1 MDKNKEQNK
10 TEKNDSQMNLSVD
23 DMDSSKDT
31 QLFSIKGIEYITD
44 EIREKLMAFIQEKIK
59 EIKKQ
64 ERDIKGDINNLA
76 KTIQEIVDKN
86 HKDFI
91 STFANFMDSVRKDL
105 KLKLEQMEK
114 IEEEKRKINDVKL
127 VKCERDYFRL
137 EAIRLSRMTNS
148 LKKKIDDMALRMK
161 LLNESVNNLQLKLK
175 DSEGV
180 NKQLL
185 LELEKNIQSHREI
198 ERELGMMK
206 EMYAKDN
213 ETMNFNKKKYRS
225 GLSNINNEE
234 NDEGKLIRSDTNS
247 TQVNEYDRR
256 NQEIALMNDQM
267 RRLRNELKK
276 EKERS
281 HMALGE
287 LNKIYLERNKLEN
300 IFIDC
305 VEETREIIFNRKLK
319 ENNGGY
325 KIKQRVGGGKYD
337 YKMNLITK
345 YESFLPS
352 DKQSIL
358 ENFVFNDE
366 VSNIIRDAIFTR
378 PKKEKEKFENSKN
391 IIKNLNLYEQNRRRT
406 NSTTIKKHPISG
418 AQKDGKQIINKK
430 FNDAMKEMEN
440 GSRGGI
446 QSKLI
451 GAGNQFYKT
460 GRMTMTNFNEHQ
472 YGHSSKL
479 TVPMQ
484 IS

>member
-1 MDKNKEQNK
+1 MSKKSEVNSKSKN
-10 TEKNDSQMNLSVD
+10 NLESDVYD
-23 DMDSSKDT
+23 DLDSSKESQT
-31 QLFSIKGIEYITD
+31 VTMKGLEHITEEY
-44 EIREKLMAFIQEKIK
+44 RNKLMSFIQDKIK

-76 KTIQEIVDKN
+76 QTIQEIVDKN

-114 IEEEKRKINDVKL
+114 IEEEKRKINDIRSI
-127 VKCERDYFRL
+127 KCERDYFRL
-137 EAIRLSRMTNS
+137 EAIRLSRLTNS
-148 LKKKIDDMALRMK
+148 LKKKIEDMALKMK
-161 LLNESVNNLQLKLK
+161 LLNENVENLQLKLK
-175 DSEGV
+175 DSEGI

-185 LELEKNIQSHREI
+185 LELEKNIKSQKEI
-198 ERELGMMK
+198 ERELNIMK
-206 EMYAKDN
+206 DLN
-213 ETMNFNKKKYRS
+213 
-225 GLSNINNEE
+225 NINNKESNNMNN
-234 NDEGKLIRSDTNS
+234 NDRTETNS
-247 TQVNEYDRR
+247 TQAYENERK
-256 NQEIALMNDQM
+256 NQEIFLLNEQM
-267 RRLRNELKK
+267 RRLRYELKK

-305 VEETREIIFNRKLK
+305 VEETRKIIFNRKLK

-325 KIKQRVGGGKYD
+325 KIKQRVGVGKYD
-337 YKMNLITK
+337 YKMNLKTK

-378 PKKEKEKFENSKN
+378 PKKEKERLENTKN
-391 IIKNLNLYEQNRRRT
+391 IIKNLNLYEQNNRVRA
-406 NSTTIKKHPISG
+406 NSFKRNHPISG
-418 AQKDGKQIINKK
+418 SKKEVSNNIINQRFNEAIKEIGNNQQNEGTDK
-430 FNDAMKEMEN
+430 FTT
-440 GSRGGI
+440 GS
-446 QSKLI
+446 
-451 GAGNQFYKT
+451 QFFNI
-460 GRMTMTNFNEHQ
+460 GRMTMSNFREHQ
-472 YGHSSKL
+472 FGHSSKI

>member
-1 MDKNKEQNK
+1 MSKKSEVNSKSKN
-10 TEKNDSQMNLSVD
+10 NLESDLYD
-23 DMDSSKDT
+23 DLDSSKESQT
-31 QLFSIKGIEYITD
+31 VTMKGLEHITEEY
-44 EIREKLMAFIQEKIK
+44 RNKLMSFIQDKIK

-76 KTIQEIVDKN
+76 QTIQEIVDKN

-114 IEEEKRKINDVKL
+114 IEEEKRKINDIRSI
-127 VKCERDYFRL
+127 KCERDYFRL
-137 EAIRLSRMTNS
+137 EAIRLSRLTNS
-148 LKKKIDDMALRMK
+148 LKKKIEDMALKMK
-161 LLNESVNNLQLKLK
+161 LLNENVENLQLKLK
-175 DSEGV
+175 DSEGI

-185 LELEKNIQSHREI
+185 LELEKNIKSQKEI
-198 ERELGMMK
+198 ERELNIMK
-206 EMYAKDN
+206 DLN
-213 ETMNFNKKKYRS
+213 
-225 GLSNINNEE
+225 NINNKESNNMNN
-234 NDEGKLIRSDTNS
+234 NDRTETNS
-247 TQVNEYDRR
+247 TQAYENERK
-256 NQEIALMNDQM
+256 NQEIFLLNEQM
-267 RRLRNELKK
+267 RRLRYELKK

-305 VEETREIIFNRKLK
+305 VEETRKIIFNRKLK

-325 KIKQRVGGGKYD
+325 KIKQRVGVGKYD
-337 YKMNLITK
+337 YKMNLKTK

-378 PKKEKEKFENSKN
+378 PKKEKERLENTKN
-391 IIKNLNLYEQNRRRT
+391 IIKNLNLYEQNNRIRA
-406 NSTTIKKHPISG
+406 NSFKRNHPISG
-418 AQKDGKQIINKK
+418 SKKEVSNKIINQRFNEAIKEIGNNQQNEGTDK
-430 FNDAMKEMEN
+430 FTT
-440 GSRGGI
+440 GS
-446 QSKLI
+446 
-451 GAGNQFYKT
+451 QFYNI
-460 GRMTMTNFNEHQ
+460 GRMTMSNFREHQ
-472 YGHSSKL
+472 FGHSSKI
-479 TVPMQ
+479 TVHMQ

>member
-1 MDKNKEQNK
+1 MDKKKNNNNKNIASILES
-10 TEKNDSQMNLSVD
+10 DMID
-23 DMDSSKDT
+23 DLDSSKESQT
-31 QLFSIKGIEYITD
+31 FTIKGLEHKTEEY
-44 EIREKLMAFIQEKIK
+44 RNKLMAFIQDKIK

-64 ERDIKGDINNLA
+64 ERDIKADINNLA
-76 KTIQEIVDKN
+76 QTIQEIVDKN

-114 IEEEKRKINDVKL
+114 IEEEKRKINDIRSI
-127 VKCERDYFRL
+127 KCERDYFRL
-137 EAIRLSRMTNS
+137 EAIRLSRMTNN
-148 LKKKIDDMALRMK
+148 LKKKIEDMALKMK
-161 LLNESVNNLQLKLK
+161 LLNENVDNLQLKLK

-185 LELEKNIQSHREI
+185 IELEKNIQSQKEI
-198 ERELGMMK
+198 ERELNVMRDVYNNK
-206 EMYAKDN
+206 EIKGN
-213 ETMNFNKKKYRS
+213 
-225 GLSNINNEE
+225 NIP
-234 NDEGKLIRSDTNS
+234 EGEKMETNS
-247 TQVNEYDRR
+247 TQAYENERK
-256 NQEIALMNDQM
+256 NQEISLLNDQM
-267 RRLRNELKK
+267 RRLRYELKK

-305 VEETREIIFNRKLK
+305 VEETRKIIFNRKLK

-325 KIKQRVGGGKYD
+325 KIKQRIGAGKYD
-337 YKMNLITK
+337 YKMNLKTK

-378 PKKEKEKFENSKN
+378 PKKEKEKLENTKN
-391 IIKNLNLYEQNRRRT
+391 IIKNLNLYEQSRGRA
-406 NSTTIKKHPISG
+406 NSNKRHPISG
-418 AQKDGKQIINKK
+418 TKKELSGKVINKK
-430 FNDAMKEMEN
+430 FNEAMKE
-440 GSRGGI
+440 
-446 QSKLI
+446 I
-451 GAGNQFYKT
+451 GNNPSGTMINQGNTGNQFYNI
-460 GRMTMTNFNEHQ
+460 GRMTMSNFGEHQ
-472 YGHSSKL
+472 FGHSSKI

>member
-1 MDKNKEQNK
+1 MDKKKNNNNKNIVSILES
-10 TEKNDSQMNLSVD
+10 DMID
-23 DMDSSKDT
+23 DLDSSKESQT
-31 QLFSIKGIEYITD
+31 FTIKGLEHITEEY
-44 EIREKLMAFIQEKIK
+44 RNKLMAFIQDKIK

-64 ERDIKGDINNLA
+64 ERDIKADINNLA
-76 KTIQEIVDKN
+76 QTIQEIVDKN

-114 IEEEKRKINDVKL
+114 IEEEKRKINDIRSI
-127 VKCERDYFRL
+127 KCERDYFRL
-137 EAIRLSRMTNS
+137 EAIRLSRMTNN
-148 LKKKIDDMALRMK
+148 LKKKIEDMALKMK
-161 LLNESVNNLQLKLK
+161 LLNENVDNLQLKLK

-185 LELEKNIQSHREI
+185 IELEKNIQSQKEI
-198 ERELGMMK
+198 ERELNVMRDVYNNK
-206 EMYAKDN
+206 EIKGN
-213 ETMNFNKKKYRS
+213 
-225 GLSNINNEE
+225 NIP
-234 NDEGKLIRSDTNS
+234 EGEKMETNS
-247 TQVNEYDRR
+247 TQAYENERK
-256 NQEIALMNDQM
+256 NQEISLLNDQM
-267 RRLRNELKK
+267 RRLRYELKK

-305 VEETREIIFNRKLK
+305 VEETRKIIFNRKLK

-325 KIKQRVGGGKYD
+325 KIKQRIGAGKYD
-337 YKMNLITK
+337 YKMNLKTK

-378 PKKEKEKFENSKN
+378 PKKEKEKLENTKN
-391 IIKNLNLYEQNRRRT
+391 IIKNLNLYEQSRGRA
-406 NSTTIKKHPISG
+406 NSNKRHPISG
-418 AQKDGKQIINKK
+418 TKKELSGKVINKK
-430 FNDAMKEMEN
+430 FNEAMKE
-440 GSRGGI
+440 
-446 QSKLI
+446 I
-451 GAGNQFYKT
+451 GNNPSGTMINQGNTGNQFYNI
-460 GRMTMTNFNEHQ
+460 GRMTMSNFGEHQ
-472 YGHSSKL
+472 FGHSSKI

>member
-1 MDKNKEQNK
+1 MSKKSEVNSKSKN
-10 TEKNDSQMNLSVD
+10 NLESDLYD
-23 DMDSSKDT
+23 DLDSSKESQT
-31 QLFSIKGIEYITD
+31 VTMKGLEHITEEY
-44 EIREKLMAFIQEKIK
+44 RNKLMSFIQDKIK

-76 KTIQEIVDKN
+76 QTIQEIVDKN

-114 IEEEKRKINDVKL
+114 IEEEKRKINDIRSI
-127 VKCERDYFRL
+127 KCERDYFRL
-137 EAIRLSRMTNS
+137 EAIRLSRLTNS
-148 LKKKIDDMALRMK
+148 LKKKIEDMALKMK
-161 LLNESVNNLQLKLK
+161 LLNENVENLQLKLK
-175 DSEGV
+175 DSEGI

-185 LELEKNIQSHREI
+185 LELEKNIKSQKEI
-198 ERELGMMK
+198 ERELNIMK
-206 EMYAKDN
+206 DLN
-213 ETMNFNKKKYRS
+213 
-225 GLSNINNEE
+225 NINNKESNNMNN
-234 NDEGKLIRSDTNS
+234 NDRTETNS
-247 TQVNEYDRR
+247 TQAYENERK
-256 NQEIALMNDQM
+256 NQEIFLLNEQM
-267 RRLRNELKK
+267 RRLRYELKK

-305 VEETREIIFNRKLK
+305 VEETRKIIFNRKLK

-325 KIKQRVGGGKYD
+325 KIKQRVGVGKYD
-337 YKMNLITK
+337 YKMNLKTK

-378 PKKEKEKFENSKN
+378 PKKEKERLENTKN
-391 IIKNLNLYEQNRRRT
+391 IIKNLNLYEQNNRVRA
-406 NSTTIKKHPISG
+406 NSFKRNHPISG
-418 AQKDGKQIINKK
+418 SKKEVSNKIVNQRFNEAIKEIGNNQQNEGTDK
-430 FNDAMKEMEN
+430 FTT
-440 GSRGGI
+440 GS
-446 QSKLI
+446 
-451 GAGNQFYKT
+451 QFFNI
-460 GRMTMTNFNEHQ
+460 GRMTMSNFREHQ
-472 YGHSSKL
+472 FGHSSKI

>member
-1 MDKNKEQNK
+1 MEKNKEQIKN
-10 TEKNDSQMNLSVD
+10 EKNESQANLSLD

-64 ERDIKGDINNLA
+64 EKDIKGDINNLS

-185 LELEKNIQSHREI
+185 LELEKNIQSHKEI

-206 EMYAKDN
+206 DIYTKEN
-213 ETMNFNKKKYRS
+213 ENMNKNKLKRTN
-225 GLSNINNEE
+225 NINNEDVE
-234 NDEGKLIRSDTNS
+234 DGKLIRSDTNS
-247 TQVNEYDRR
+247 TQINENDRK

-267 RRLRNELKK
+267 RRLRYELKK

-305 VEETREIIFNRKLK
+305 VEETRKIIFNRKLK

-325 KIKQRVGGGKYD
+325 KIKQRIGAGKYD
-337 YKMNLITK
+337 YKMNLTTK

-378 PKKEKEKFENSKN
+378 PKKEKEKFENTKN
-391 IIKNLNLYEQNRRRT
+391 IIKNLNLYEQSRRRN
-406 NSTTIKKHPISG
+406 NSTIAKKYPLNG
-418 AQKDGKQIINKK
+418 QQNNNGKSNINQR
-430 FNDAMKEMEN
+430 FNDAMKEIEN
-440 GSRGGI
+440 GNDI
-446 QSKLI
+446 QGKIVGSN
-451 GAGNQFYKT
+451 NQFYKT

-472 YGHSSKL
+472 YGHSSKI
-479 TVPMQ
+479 TIPMQ

>member
-1 MDKNKEQNK
+1 MDKKKNNNNKNITSILES
-10 TEKNDSQMNLSVD
+10 DMID
-23 DMDSSKDT
+23 DLDSSKESQT
-31 QLFSIKGIEYITD
+31 FTIKGLEHITEEY
-44 EIREKLMAFIQEKIK
+44 RNKLMAFIQDKIK

-64 ERDIKGDINNLA
+64 ERDIKADINNLA
-76 KTIQEIVDKN
+76 QTIQEIVDKN

-114 IEEEKRKINDVKL
+114 IEEEKRKINDIRSI
-127 VKCERDYFRL
+127 KCERDYFRL
-137 EAIRLSRMTNS
+137 EAIRLSRMTNN
-148 LKKKIDDMALRMK
+148 LKKKIEDMALKMK
-161 LLNESVNNLQLKLK
+161 LLNENVDNLQLKLK

-185 LELEKNIQSHREI
+185 IELEKNIQSQKEI
-198 ERELGMMK
+198 ERELNVMRDVYNNK
-206 EMYAKDN
+206 EIKGN
-213 ETMNFNKKKYRS
+213 
-225 GLSNINNEE
+225 NIP
-234 NDEGKLIRSDTNS
+234 EGEKMETNS
-247 TQVNEYDRR
+247 TQAYEYERK
-256 NQEIALMNDQM
+256 NQEISLLNDQM
-267 RRLRNELKK
+267 RRLRYELKK

-305 VEETREIIFNRKLK
+305 VEETRKIIFNRKLK

-325 KIKQRVGGGKYD
+325 KIKQRIGAGKYD
-337 YKMNLITK
+337 YKMNLKTK

-378 PKKEKEKFENSKN
+378 PKKEKEKLENTKN
-391 IIKNLNLYEQNRRRT
+391 IIKNLNLYEQSRGRA
-406 NSTTIKKHPISG
+406 NSNKRHPISG
-418 AQKDGKQIINKK
+418 TKKELSGKVINKK
-430 FNDAMKEMEN
+430 FNEAMKEI
-440 GSRGGI
+440 GSNPSGTMINQGN
-446 QSKLI
+446 S
-451 GAGNQFYKT
+451 GNQFYNI
-460 GRMTMTNFNEHQ
+460 GRMTMSNFGEHQ
-472 YGHSSKL
+472 FGHSSKI

>member
-1 MDKNKEQNK
+1 MDKNKRTNNK
-10 TEKNDSQMNLSVD
+10 NSQDSDLMD
-23 DMDSSKDT
+23 DLDSSKE
-31 QLFSIKGIEYITD
+31 SKEINIKGLENITEEY
-44 EIREKLMAFIQEKIK
+44 RNKLMAFIQDKIK

-64 ERDIKGDINNLA
+64 EKDIKGDINNLA
-76 KTIQEIVDKN
+76 QTIQDIVDKN

-114 IEEEKRKINDVKL
+114 IEEEKRKINDIRSI
-127 VKCERDYFRL
+127 KCERDYFRL

-148 LKKKIDDMALRMK
+148 LKKRIEEMVLKMK
-161 LLNESVNNLQLKLK
+161 LLNENIENLQIKLR

-185 LELEKNIQSHREI
+185 LELEKNIKSQKEI
-198 ERELGMMK
+198 ERELNTMK
-206 EMYAKDN
+206 DLYNNNTSNKEIQN
-213 ETMNFNKKKYRS
+213 NNF
-225 GLSNINNEE
+225 L
-234 NDEGKLIRSDTNS
+234 EGEKTDTNS
-247 TQVNEYDRR
+247 TQAFDNERK
-256 NQEIALMNDQM
+256 NQEIFLLNEQM
-267 RRLRNELKK
+267 RRLRYELKK

-305 VEETREIIFNRKLK
+305 VEETRKNIFNRKLK

-325 KIKQRVGGGKYD
+325 KIKQRVGVGKYD
-337 YKMNLITK
+337 YKMNLKTK

-378 PKKEKEKFENSKN
+378 PKKEKERLENTKN
-391 IIKNLNLYEQNRRRT
+391 IIKNLNLYEQNNRARA
-406 NSTTIKKHPISG
+406 NSYKRNHPISG
-418 AQKDGKQIINKK
+418 SKKEISGQVINKR
-430 FNDAMKEMEN
+430 FSEAMKEIGN
-440 GSRGGI
+440 NLHKGI
-446 QSKLI
+446 NQGNI
-451 GAGNQFYKT
+451 GNGNQFYNI
-460 GRMTMTNFNEHQ
+460 GRMTMSNFKDHQ
-472 YGHSSKL
+472 FGHSSKI

>member
-1 MDKNKEQNK
+1 MSKKSEVNSKSKN
-10 TEKNDSQMNLSVD
+10 NLESDLYD
-23 DMDSSKDT
+23 DLDSSKESQT
-31 QLFSIKGIEYITD
+31 VTMKGLEHITEEY
-44 EIREKLMAFIQEKIK
+44 RNKLMSFIQDKIK

-76 KTIQEIVDKN
+76 QTIQEIVDKN

-114 IEEEKRKINDVKL
+114 IEEEKRKINDIRSI
-127 VKCERDYFRL
+127 KCERDYFRL
-137 EAIRLSRMTNS
+137 EAIRLSRLTNS
-148 LKKKIDDMALRMK
+148 LKKKIEDMALKMK
-161 LLNESVNNLQLKLK
+161 LLNENVENLQLKLK
-175 DSEGV
+175 DSEGI

-185 LELEKNIQSHREI
+185 LELEKNIKSQKEI
-198 ERELGMMK
+198 ERELNIMK
-206 EMYAKDN
+206 DLN
-213 ETMNFNKKKYRS
+213 
-225 GLSNINNEE
+225 NINNKESNNMNNNVRTE
-234 NDEGKLIRSDTNS
+234 TNS
-247 TQVNEYDRR
+247 TQAYENERK
-256 NQEIALMNDQM
+256 NQEIFLLNEQM
-267 RRLRNELKK
+267 RRLRYELKK

-305 VEETREIIFNRKLK
+305 VEETRKIIFNRKLK

-325 KIKQRVGGGKYD
+325 KIKQRVGVGKYD
-337 YKMNLITK
+337 YKMNLKTK

-378 PKKEKEKFENSKN
+378 PKKEKERLENTKN
-391 IIKNLNLYEQNRRRT
+391 IIKNLNLYEQNNRVRA
-406 NSTTIKKHPISG
+406 NSFKRNHPISG
-418 AQKDGKQIINKK
+418 SKKEVSNKIINQRFNEAIKEIGNNQQNEGTDK
-430 FNDAMKEMEN
+430 FTT
-440 GSRGGI
+440 GS
-446 QSKLI
+446 
-451 GAGNQFYKT
+451 QFFNI
-460 GRMTMTNFNEHQ
+460 GRMTMSNFREHQ
-472 YGHSSKL
+472 FGHSSKI

>member
-1 MDKNKEQNK
+1 MGIGDKNKRANNK
-10 TEKNDSQMNLSVD
+10 NRITSQESDLMD
-23 DMDSSKDT
+23 DLDSSKE
-31 QLFSIKGIEYITD
+31 SKEINIKGLENITEEY
-44 EIREKLMAFIQEKIK
+44 RNKLMAFIQDKIK

-64 ERDIKGDINNLA
+64 EKDIKGDINNLA
-76 KTIQEIVDKN
+76 QTIQDIVDKN

-114 IEEEKRKINDVKL
+114 IEEEKRKINDIRSI
-127 VKCERDYFRL
+127 KCERDYFRL
-137 EAIRLSRMTNS
+137 EAIRLSRMTNN
-148 LKKKIDDMALRMK
+148 LKKRIEEMVLKMK
-161 LLNESVNNLQLKLK
+161 LLNENVENLQIKLK

-185 LELEKNIQSHREI
+185 LELEKNIKSQKEI
-198 ERELGMMK
+198 ERELNTMK
-206 EMYAKDN
+206 DLYN
-213 ETMNFNKKKYRS
+213 NN
-225 GLSNINNEE
+225 LNINNKEI
-234 NDEGKLIRSDTNS
+234 NQNNNFIEGEKTDTNS
-247 TQVNEYDRR
+247 TQAFDNERK
-256 NQEIALMNDQM
+256 NQEIFLLNEQM
-267 RRLRNELKK
+267 RRLRYELKK

-305 VEETREIIFNRKLK
+305 VEETRKIIFNRKLK

-325 KIKQRVGGGKYD
+325 KIKQRVGAGKYD
-337 YKMNLITK
+337 YKMNLKTK

-378 PKKEKEKFENSKN
+378 PKKEKERLENTKN
-391 IIKNLNLYEQNRRRT
+391 IIKNLNLYEQNNKGRT
-406 NSTTIKKHPISG
+406 SSYKKHPISG
-418 AQKDGKQIINKK
+418 SKKEISGKVINQRFNEAIKEIGNNPQNQINH
-430 FNDAMKEMEN
+430 NN
-440 GSRGGI
+440 GG
-446 QSKLI
+446 
-451 GAGNQFYKT
+451 GNQFYNI
-460 GRMTMTNFNEHQ
+460 GRMTMSNFKEHQ
-472 YGHSSKL
+472 FGHSSKI

-484 IS
+484 IN

>member
-1 MDKNKEQNK
+1 MDKKKNNNNKNIASILES
-10 TEKNDSQMNLSVD
+10 DMID
-23 DMDSSKDT
+23 DLDSSKESQT
-31 QLFSIKGIEYITD
+31 FTIKGLEHITEEY
-44 EIREKLMAFIQEKIK
+44 RNKLMAFIQDKIK

-64 ERDIKGDINNLA
+64 ERDIKADINNLA
-76 KTIQEIVDKN
+76 QTIQEIVDKN

-114 IEEEKRKINDVKL
+114 IEEEKRKINDIRSI
-127 VKCERDYFRL
+127 KCERDYFRL
-137 EAIRLSRMTNS
+137 EAIRLSRMTNN
-148 LKKKIDDMALRMK
+148 LKKKIEDMALKMK
-161 LLNESVNNLQLKLK
+161 LLNENVDNLQLKLK

-185 LELEKNIQSHREI
+185 IELEKNIQSQKEI
-198 ERELGMMK
+198 ERELNVMRDVYNNK
-206 EMYAKDN
+206 EIKGN
-213 ETMNFNKKKYRS
+213 
-225 GLSNINNEE
+225 NIP
-234 NDEGKLIRSDTNS
+234 EGEKMETNS
-247 TQVNEYDRR
+247 TQAYENERK
-256 NQEIALMNDQM
+256 NQEISLLNDQM
-267 RRLRNELKK
+267 RRLRYELKK

-305 VEETREIIFNRKLK
+305 VEETRKIIFNRKLK

-325 KIKQRVGGGKYD
+325 KIKQRIGAGKYD
-337 YKMNLITK
+337 YKMNLKTK

-378 PKKEKEKFENSKN
+378 PKKEKEKLENTKN
-391 IIKNLNLYEQNRRRT
+391 IIKNLNLYEQSRGRANSNRR
-406 NSTTIKKHPISG
+406 HPISG
-418 AQKDGKQIINKK
+418 TKKELSGKVINKK
-430 FNDAMKEMEN
+430 FNEAMKEI
-440 GSRGGI
+440 GSNPSGTMINQGN
-446 QSKLI
+446 S
-451 GAGNQFYKT
+451 GNQFYNI
-460 GRMTMTNFNEHQ
+460 GRMTMSNFGEHQ
-472 YGHSSKL
+472 FGHSSKI

-484 IS
+484 VS

>member
-1 MDKNKEQNK
+1 MDKNKETNRN
-10 TEKNDSQMNLSVD
+10 EKNDSQLNLSLD

-31 QLFSIKGIEYITD
+31 QLFSIKRIEYITD

-64 ERDIKGDINNLA
+64 EKDIKGDINNLA

-185 LELEKNIQSHREI
+185 LELEKNIQSHKDI
-198 ERELGMMK
+198 ERELSMMK
-206 EMYAKDN
+206 DIYAREN
-213 ETMNFNKKKYRS
+213 ISFNKLKFK
-225 GLSNINNEE
+225 NINNNITNEE
-234 NDEGKLIRSDTNS
+234 IEDGKIRSDTNS
-247 TQVNEYDRR
+247 TQVNDYDRR

-305 VEETREIIFNRKLK
+305 VEETRKIIFNRKLK

-325 KIKQRVGGGKYD
+325 KIKRRVGGGKYD

-378 PKKEKEKFENSKN
+378 PKKEKEKFENTKN
-391 IIKNLNLYEQNRRRT
+391 IIKNLNLYEQNKRRT
-406 NSTTIKKHPISG
+406 NSTTTKKHPISG
-418 AQKDGKQIINKK
+418 SQKDGKQNINQK

-440 GSRGGI
+440 SEGSQNKI
-446 QSKLI
+446 F

-479 TVPMQ
+479 TIPMQ

>member
-1 MDKNKEQNK
+1 MSKKSEVNSKSKN
-10 TEKNDSQMNLSVD
+10 NLESDLYD
-23 DMDSSKDT
+23 DLDSSKESQT
-31 QLFSIKGIEYITD
+31 VTMKGLEHITEEY
-44 EIREKLMAFIQEKIK
+44 RNKLMSFIQDKIK

-76 KTIQEIVDKN
+76 QTIQEIVDKN

-114 IEEEKRKINDVKL
+114 IEEEKRKINDIRSI
-127 VKCERDYFRL
+127 KCERDYFRL
-137 EAIRLSRMTNS
+137 EAIRLSRLTNS
-148 LKKKIDDMALRMK
+148 LKKKIEDMALKMK
-161 LLNESVNNLQLKLK
+161 LLNENVENLQLKLK
-175 DSEGV
+175 DSEGI

-185 LELEKNIQSHREI
+185 LELEKNIKSQKEI
-198 ERELGMMK
+198 ERELNIMK
-206 EMYAKDN
+206 DLN
-213 ETMNFNKKKYRS
+213 
-225 GLSNINNEE
+225 NINNKESNNMNN
-234 NDEGKLIRSDTNS
+234 NDRTETNS
-247 TQVNEYDRR
+247 TQAYENERK
-256 NQEIALMNDQM
+256 NQEIFLLNEQM
-267 RRLRNELKK
+267 RRLRYELKK

-305 VEETREIIFNRKLK
+305 VEETRKIIFNRKLK

-325 KIKQRVGGGKYD
+325 KIKQRVGVGKYD
-337 YKMNLITK
+337 YKMNLKTK

-378 PKKEKEKFENSKN
+378 PKKEKERLENTKN
-391 IIKNLNLYEQNRRRT
+391 IIKNLNLYEQNNRVRA
-406 NSTTIKKHPISG
+406 NSFKRNHPISG
-418 AQKDGKQIINKK
+418 SKKEVSNKIINQR
-430 FNDAMKEMEN
+430 FNEAIKEMGNNQQNEGTDKFTT
-440 GSRGGI
+440 GS
-446 QSKLI
+446 
-451 GAGNQFYKT
+451 QFFNI
-460 GRMTMTNFNEHQ
+460 GRMTMSNFREHQ
-472 YGHSSKL
+472 FGHSSKI

>member
-1 MDKNKEQNK
+1 MSKKLENNTKNN
-10 TEKNDSQMNLSVD
+10 NNLESDIYD
-23 DMDSSKDT
+23 DLDSSKESQT
-31 QLFSIKGIEYITD
+31 VTMKGLEHITEEY
-44 EIREKLMAFIQEKIK
+44 RNKLMSFIQDKIK

-64 ERDIKGDINNLA
+64 EHDIKGEINNLA
-76 KTIQEIVDKN
+76 QTIQEIVDKN

-114 IEEEKRKINDVKL
+114 IEEEKRKINDIRSI
-127 VKCERDYFRL
+127 KCERDYFRL
-137 EAIRLSRMTNS
+137 EAIRLSRLTNS
-148 LKKKIDDMALRMK
+148 LKKKIDEMNLQIK
-161 LLNESVNNLQLKLK
+161 LLNENEENLQIKLK

-185 LELEKNIQSHREI
+185 LELEKNIKSQKEA
-198 ERELGMMK
+198 ERELNAIK
-206 EMYAKDN
+206 N
-213 ETMNFNKKKYRS
+213 LN
-225 GLSNINNEE
+225 NINSINNKENSNNINSKND
-234 NDEGKLIRSDTNS
+234 NDETNS
-247 TQVNEYDRR
+247 TQAFENERK
-256 NQEIALMNDQM
+256 NQEIFLLNEQM
-267 RRLRNELKK
+267 RRLRWELKK

-305 VEETREIIFNRKLK
+305 VEETRKIIFNRKLK

-325 KIKQRVGGGKYD
+325 KIKQRIGVGKYD
-337 YKMNLITK
+337 YKMNLKTK

-378 PKKEKEKFENSKN
+378 PKKEKERLENTKN
-391 IIKNLNLYEQNRRRT
+391 IIKNLNLYEQNNRGRT
-406 NSTTIKKHPISG
+406 SSFRNNKHPISG
-418 AQKDGKQIINKK
+418 SKKEISGRIINQR
-430 FNDAMKEMEN
+430 FNEAIKELGNNSQNEIGEKEK
-440 GSRGGI
+440 GSTG
-446 QSKLI
+446 S
-451 GAGNQFYKT
+451 QFYNT
-460 GRMTMTNFNEHQ
+460 GRMTMSNFKEHQ
-472 YGHSSKL
+472 FGHTSKI

>member
-1 MDKNKEQNK
+1 MDKRKELNNKNSKNK
-10 TEKNDSQMNLSVD
+10 QTNTDNDSFDEL
-23 DMDSSKDT
+23 DSSKESQVVT
-31 QLFSIKGIEYITD
+31 VKGLEHLTEEY
-44 EIREKLMAFIQEKIK
+44 RNKLMAFIQDKIK

-64 ERDIKGDINNLA
+64 EKDIKTEINNLA
-76 KTIQEIVDKN
+76 QTIQEIVDKN

-114 IEEEKRKINDVKL
+114 IEEEKRKINDIRSI
-127 VKCERDYFRL
+127 KCERDYFRL
-137 EAIRLSRMTNS
+137 EAIKFSRMTNEN
-148 LKKKIDDMALRMK
+148 KRKIEDMALKMK
-161 LLNESVNNLQLKLK
+161 LLNENVENLQIKLK

-185 LELEKNIQSHREI
+185 LELEKNIKSQKEI
-198 ERELGMMK
+198 ERELNIMK
-206 EMYAKDN
+206 DIYN
-213 ETMNFNKKKYRS
+213 NKENKNN
-225 GLSNINNEE
+225 NII
-234 NDEGKLIRSDTNS
+234 EGERVDTNS
-247 TQVNEYDRR
+247 TQAFENERK
-256 NQEIALMNDQM
+256 NQEISLLNDQM
-267 RRLRNELKK
+267 RRLRYELKK

-305 VEETREIIFNRKLK
+305 VEETRKIIFNRKLK

-325 KIKQRVGGGKYD
+325 KIRQRIGVGKYD
-337 YKMNLITK
+337 YKMNLKTK

-378 PKKEKEKFENSKN
+378 PKKEKEKLENTKN
-391 IIKNLNLYEQNRRRT
+391 IIKNLNLYEQNYRGRT
-406 NSTTIKKHPISG
+406 NSNRRHPISG
-418 AQKDGKQIINKK
+418 SKKEISGRIINQR
-430 FNDAMKEMEN
+430 FNEAIKE
-440 GSRGGI
+440 
-446 QSKLI
+446 I
-451 GAGNQFYKT
+451 GNNQQNELGQGQGQINTGNQFYNI
-460 GRMTMTNFNEHQ
+460 GRMTMSNFREHQ
-472 YGHSSKL
+472 FGHSSKI

>member
-1 MDKNKEQNK
+1 MDKNKDQNK
-10 TEKNDSQMNLSVD
+10 DQNNNDKNDSQENSSVD
-23 DMDSSKDT
+23 EMESSKDT
-31 QLFSIKGIEYITD
+31 QLFSIKGIEFITD
-44 EIREKLMAFIQEKIK
+44 EIREKLMAFIQDKIK

-64 ERDIKGDINNLA
+64 EKDIKGDINNLA
-76 KTIQEIVDKN
+76 KTIQEIMDKN

-137 EAIRLSRMTNS
+137 EAIRLSRMTNT

-161 LLNESVNNLQLKLK
+161 LLNDSVNNLQLKLK

-185 LELEKNIQSHREI
+185 LELEKNIQSHKEI

-206 EMYAKDN
+206 DIYEKEN
-213 ETMNFNKKKYRS
+213 ENMNNNKKMLK
-225 GLSNINNEE
+225 NINNED
-234 NDEGKLIRSDTNS
+234 DEGKLIRSVTNS
-247 TQVNEYDRR
+247 TQINENDRK
-256 NQEIALMNDQM
+256 NQEIALMNEQI
-267 RRLRNELKK
+267 RRLRYELKK

-305 VEETREIIFNRKLK
+305 VEETRKIIFNRKLK

-325 KIKQRVGGGKYD
+325 KIKQRIGAGKYD
-337 YKMNLITK
+337 YKMNLKTK

-378 PKKEKEKFENSKN
+378 PKKEKEKFENTKN
-391 IIKNLNLYEQNRRRT
+391 IIKNLNLYEQSRKRN
-406 NSTTIKKHPISG
+406 NSTIAKKYPLNGQQNSNS
-418 AQKDGKQIINKK
+418 KSNINQR
-430 FNDAMKEMEN
+430 FNDAMKEIEN
-440 GSRGGI
+440 GNDI
-446 QSKLI
+446 QGKIVGS
-451 GAGNQFYKT
+451 GNQFYKT

-472 YGHSSKL
+472 YGHSSKI
-479 TVPMQ
+479 TIPMQ

>member
-1 MDKNKEQNK
+1 MDKRKGLNNKNSKNK
-10 TEKNDSQMNLSVD
+10 QTNAENDSFDEL
-23 DMDSSKDT
+23 DSSKESQIVT
-31 QLFSIKGIEYITD
+31 VKGLEHLTEEY
-44 EIREKLMAFIQEKIK
+44 RNKLMAFIQDKIK

-64 ERDIKGDINNLA
+64 ERDIKTEINNLA
-76 KTIQEIVDKN
+76 QTIQEIVDKN

-114 IEEEKRKINDVKL
+114 IEEEKRKINDIRSI
-127 VKCERDYFRL
+127 KCERDYFRL
-137 EAIRLSRMTNS
+137 EAIKFSRMTNEN
-148 LKKKIDDMALRMK
+148 KRKIEDMALKMK
-161 LLNESVNNLQLKLK
+161 LLNENVENLQIKLK

-185 LELEKNIQSHREI
+185 LELEKNIKSQKEI
-198 ERELGMMK
+198 ERELNIMK
-206 EMYAKDN
+206 DIYNNKDN
-213 ETMNFNKKKYRS
+213 KNNN
-225 GLSNINNEE
+225 NIV
-234 NDEGKLIRSDTNS
+234 EGERVETNS
-247 TQVNEYDRR
+247 TQAFENERK
-256 NQEIALMNDQM
+256 NQEISLLNDQM
-267 RRLRNELKK
+267 RRLRYELKK

-305 VEETREIIFNRKLK
+305 VEETRKIIFNRKLK

-325 KIKQRVGGGKYD
+325 KIRQRIGVGKYD
-337 YKMNLITK
+337 YKMNLKTK

-378 PKKEKEKFENSKN
+378 PKKEKEKLENTKN
-391 IIKNLNLYEQNRRRT
+391 IIKNLNLYEQNYRGRT
-406 NSTTIKKHPISG
+406 NSNRRHPISG
-418 AQKDGKQIINKK
+418 SKKDISTRIINQR
-430 FNDAMKEMEN
+430 FNEAIKE
-440 GSRGGI
+440 
-446 QSKLI
+446 I
-451 GAGNQFYKT
+451 GNNQQNELGQGQGQINSGNQFYNI
-460 GRMTMTNFNEHQ
+460 GRMTMSNFKEHQ
-472 YGHSSKL
+472 FGHSSKI

>member
-1 MDKNKEQNK
+1 MSKKLENNTKNN
-10 TEKNDSQMNLSVD
+10 NNLESDIYD
-23 DMDSSKDT
+23 DLDSSKESQT
-31 QLFSIKGIEYITD
+31 VTMKGLEHITEEY
-44 EIREKLMAFIQEKIK
+44 RNKLMSFIQDKIK

-64 ERDIKGDINNLA
+64 EHDIKGEINNLA
-76 KTIQEIVDKN
+76 QTIQEIVDKN

-114 IEEEKRKINDVKL
+114 IEEEKRKINDIRSI
-127 VKCERDYFRL
+127 KCERDYFRL
-137 EAIRLSRMTNS
+137 EAIRLSRLTNS
-148 LKKKIDDMALRMK
+148 LKKKIDEMNLQIK
-161 LLNESVNNLQLKLK
+161 LLNENEENLQIKLK

-185 LELEKNIQSHREI
+185 LELEKNIKSQKEV
-198 ERELGMMK
+198 ERELNAIK
-206 EMYAKDN
+206 N
-213 ETMNFNKKKYRS
+213 LN
-225 GLSNINNEE
+225 NINNINNKE
-234 NDEGKLIRSDTNS
+234 NSNNINSKNDCDETNS
-247 TQVNEYDRR
+247 TQAFENERK
-256 NQEIALMNDQM
+256 NQEIFLLNEQM
-267 RRLRNELKK
+267 RRLRWELKK

-305 VEETREIIFNRKLK
+305 VEETRKIIFNRKLK

-325 KIKQRVGGGKYD
+325 KIKQRIGVGKYD
-337 YKMNLITK
+337 YKMNLKTK

-378 PKKEKEKFENSKN
+378 PKKEKERLENTKN
-391 IIKNLNLYEQNRRRT
+391 IIKNLNLYEQNNRGRT
-406 NSTTIKKHPISG
+406 SSFRNNKHPISG
-418 AQKDGKQIINKK
+418 SKKEISGRIINQR
-430 FNDAMKEMEN
+430 FNEAIKELGNNSQNEIAEKEK
-440 GSRGGI
+440 GSTG
-446 QSKLI
+446 S
-451 GAGNQFYKT
+451 QFYNT
-460 GRMTMTNFNEHQ
+460 GRMTMSNFKEHQ
-472 YGHSSKL
+472 FGHTSKI

>member
-1 MDKNKEQNK
+1 MDKKKNNNNKNIASILES
-10 TEKNDSQMNLSVD
+10 DMID
-23 DMDSSKDT
+23 DLDSSKESQT
-31 QLFSIKGIEYITD
+31 FTIKGLEHITEEY
-44 EIREKLMAFIQEKIK
+44 RNKLMAFIQDKIK

-64 ERDIKGDINNLA
+64 ERDIKADINNLA
-76 KTIQEIVDKN
+76 QTIQEIVDKN

-114 IEEEKRKINDVKL
+114 IEEEKSKINDIRSI
-127 VKCERDYFRL
+127 KCERDYFRL
-137 EAIRLSRMTNS
+137 EAIRLSRMTNN
-148 LKKKIDDMALRMK
+148 LKKKIEDMALKMK
-161 LLNESVNNLQLKLK
+161 LLNENVDNLQLKLK

-185 LELEKNIQSHREI
+185 IELEKNIQSQKEI
-198 ERELGMMK
+198 ERELNVMRDVYNNK
-206 EMYAKDN
+206 EM
-213 ETMNFNKKKYRS
+213 
-225 GLSNINNEE
+225 IQNN
-234 NDEGKLIRSDTNS
+234 NNYIEGEKTDTNS
-247 TQVNEYDRR
+247 TQAFDNERK
-256 NQEIALMNDQM
+256 NQEIFLLNEQM
-267 RRLRNELKK
+267 RRLRYELKK

-305 VEETREIIFNRKLK
+305 VEETRKIIFNRKLK

-325 KIKQRVGGGKYD
+325 KIKQRVGAGKYD
-337 YKMNLITK
+337 YKMNLKTK

-378 PKKEKEKFENSKN
+378 PKKEKERLENTKN
-391 IIKNLNLYEQNRRRT
+391 IIKNLNLYEQNNKGRT
-406 NSTTIKKHPISG
+406 SSYKKHPISG
-418 AQKDGKQIINKK
+418 SKKEISGKVINQRFNEAIKEIGNNPQNQINQINH
-430 FNDAMKEMEN
+430 NN
-440 GSRGGI
+440 GSG
-446 QSKLI
+446 S
-451 GAGNQFYKT
+451 QFYNI
-460 GRMTMTNFNEHQ
+460 GRMTMSNFKEHQ
-472 YGHSSKL
+472 FGHSSKI

-484 IS
+484 IN

>member
-1 MDKNKEQNK
+1 MDKNKDQNKEQNNND
-10 TEKNDSQMNLSVD
+10 KNESQENSSVD
-23 DMDSSKDT
+23 EMESSKDT
-31 QLFSIKGIEYITD
+31 QLFSIKGIEFITD
-44 EIREKLMAFIQEKIK
+44 EIREKLMAFIQDKIK

-64 ERDIKGDINNLA
+64 EKDIKGDINNLA
-76 KTIQEIVDKN
+76 KTIQEIMDKN

-137 EAIRLSRMTNS
+137 EAIRLSRMTNT

-161 LLNESVNNLQLKLK
+161 LLNDSVNNLQLKLK

-185 LELEKNIQSHREI
+185 LELEKNIQSHKEI

-206 EMYAKDN
+206 DIYEKEN
-213 ETMNFNKKKYRS
+213 ENMNNNKKMLK
-225 GLSNINNEE
+225 NINNED
-234 NDEGKLIRSDTNS
+234 DEGKLIRSVTNS
-247 TQVNEYDRR
+247 TQINENDRK
-256 NQEIALMNDQM
+256 NQEIALMNEQI
-267 RRLRNELKK
+267 RRLRYELKK

-305 VEETREIIFNRKLK
+305 VEETRKIIFNRKLK

-325 KIKQRVGGGKYD
+325 KIKQRVGAGKYD
-337 YKMNLITK
+337 YRMNLTTK

-378 PKKEKEKFENSKN
+378 PKKEKEKFENTKN
-391 IIKNLNLYEQNRRRT
+391 IIKNLNLFEQNKKRT
-406 NSTTIKKHPISG
+406 SSTTSKRHPISG
-418 AQKDGKQIINKK
+418 SQRDNNNIIDKR

-440 GSRGGI
+440 GNQRK
-446 QSKLI
+446 KL
-451 GAGNQFYKT
+451 GSGNQLYKT
-460 GRMTMTNFNEHQ
+460 GRMTMTNFKEHQ

>member
-1 MDKNKEQNK
+1 MDKKKNNNNKNIASILES
-10 TEKNDSQMNLSVD
+10 DMID
-23 DMDSSKDT
+23 DLDSSKESQT
-31 QLFSIKGIEYITD
+31 FTIKGLEHITEEY
-44 EIREKLMAFIQEKIK
+44 RNKLMAFIQDKIK

-64 ERDIKGDINNLA
+64 ERDIKADINNLA
-76 KTIQEIVDKN
+76 QTIQEIVDKN

-114 IEEEKRKINDVKL
+114 IEEEKRKINDIRSI
-127 VKCERDYFRL
+127 KCERDYFRL
-137 EAIRLSRMTNS
+137 EAIRLSRMTNN
-148 LKKKIDDMALRMK
+148 LKKKIEDMALKMK
-161 LLNESVNNLQLKLK
+161 LLNENVDNLQLKLK

-185 LELEKNIQSHREI
+185 IELEKNIQSQKEI
-198 ERELGMMK
+198 ERELNVMRDVYNNK
-206 EMYAKDN
+206 EIKGN
-213 ETMNFNKKKYRS
+213 
-225 GLSNINNEE
+225 NIP
-234 NDEGKLIRSDTNS
+234 EGEKMETNS
-247 TQVNEYDRR
+247 TQAYENERK
-256 NQEIALMNDQM
+256 NQEISLLNDQM
-267 RRLRNELKK
+267 RRLRYELKK

-305 VEETREIIFNRKLK
+305 VEETRKIIFNRKLK

-325 KIKQRVGGGKYD
+325 KIKQRIGAGKYD
-337 YKMNLITK
+337 YKMNLKTK

-378 PKKEKEKFENSKN
+378 PKKEKERLENTKN
-391 IIKNLNLYEQNRRRT
+391 ILKNLNIYEQSRGRA
-406 NSTTIKKHPISG
+406 NSNKRHPISG
-418 AQKDGKQIINKK
+418 TKKELSGKVINKK
-430 FNDAMKEMEN
+430 FNEAMKEI
-440 GSRGGI
+440 GSNPSGTMINQGN
-446 QSKLI
+446 S
-451 GAGNQFYKT
+451 GNQFYNI
-460 GRMTMTNFNEHQ
+460 GRMTMSNFGEHQ
-472 YGHSSKL
+472 FGHSSKI

>member
-1 MDKNKEQNK
+1 MDKKKNNNNKNIASILES
-10 TEKNDSQMNLSVD
+10 DMID
-23 DMDSSKDT
+23 DLDSSKESQT
-31 QLFSIKGIEYITD
+31 FTIKGLEHITEEY
-44 EIREKLMAFIQEKIK
+44 RNKLMAFIQDKIK

-64 ERDIKGDINNLA
+64 ERDIKADINNLA
-76 KTIQEIVDKN
+76 QTIQEIVDKN

-114 IEEEKRKINDVKL
+114 IEEEKRKINDIRSI
-127 VKCERDYFRL
+127 KCERDYFRL
-137 EAIRLSRMTNS
+137 EAIRLSRMTNN
-148 LKKKIDDMALRMK
+148 LKKKIEDMALKMK
-161 LLNESVNNLQLKLK
+161 LLNENVDNLQLKLK

-185 LELEKNIQSHREI
+185 IELEKNIQSQKEI
-198 ERELGMMK
+198 ERELNVMRDVYNNK
-206 EMYAKDN
+206 EIKGN
-213 ETMNFNKKKYRS
+213 
-225 GLSNINNEE
+225 NIP
-234 NDEGKLIRSDTNS
+234 EGEKMETNS
-247 TQVNEYDRR
+247 TQAYENERK
-256 NQEIALMNDQM
+256 NQEISLLNDQM
-267 RRLRNELKK
+267 RRLRYELKK

-305 VEETREIIFNRKLK
+305 VEETRKIIFNRKLK

-325 KIKQRVGGGKYD
+325 KIKQRIGAGKYD
-337 YKMNLITK
+337 YKMNLKTK

-378 PKKEKEKFENSKN
+378 PKKEKEKLENTKN
-391 IIKNLNLYEQNRRRT
+391 IIKNLNLYEQSRGRA
-406 NSTTIKKHPISG
+406 NSNKRHPISG
-418 AQKDGKQIINKK
+418 TKKELSGKVINKK
-430 FNDAMKEMEN
+430 FNEAMKEI
-440 GSRGGI
+440 GSNPSGTMINQGNT
-446 QSKLI
+446 
-451 GAGNQFYKT
+451 GNQFYNI
-460 GRMTMTNFNEHQ
+460 GRMTMSNFGEHQ
-472 YGHSSKL
+472 FGHSSKI

>member
-1 MDKNKEQNK
+1 MDKKKNNNHTINNKNIASILES
-10 TEKNDSQMNLSVD
+10 DMID
-23 DMDSSKDT
+23 DLDSSKESQT
-31 QLFSIKGIEYITD
+31 FTIKGLEHITEEY
-44 EIREKLMAFIQEKIK
+44 RNKLMAFIQDKIK

-64 ERDIKGDINNLA
+64 ERDIKADINNLA
-76 KTIQEIVDKN
+76 QTIQEIVDKN

-114 IEEEKRKINDVKL
+114 IEEEKRKINDIRSI
-127 VKCERDYFRL
+127 KCERDYFRL
-137 EAIRLSRMTNS
+137 EAIRLSRMTNN
-148 LKKKIDDMALRMK
+148 LKKKIEDMALKMK
-161 LLNESVNNLQLKLK
+161 LLNENVDNLQLKLK

-185 LELEKNIQSHREI
+185 IELEKNIQSQKEI
-198 ERELGMMK
+198 ERELNVMRDVYNNK
-206 EMYAKDN
+206 EIKGN
-213 ETMNFNKKKYRS
+213 
-225 GLSNINNEE
+225 NIP
-234 NDEGKLIRSDTNS
+234 EGEKMETNS
-247 TQVNEYDRR
+247 TQAYENERK
-256 NQEIALMNDQM
+256 NQEISLLNDQM
-267 RRLRNELKK
+267 RRLRYELKK

-305 VEETREIIFNRKLK
+305 VEETRKIIFNRKLK

-325 KIKQRVGGGKYD
+325 KIKQRIGAGKYD
-337 YKMNLITK
+337 YKMNLKTK

-378 PKKEKEKFENSKN
+378 PKKEKEKLENTKN
-391 IIKNLNLYEQNRRRT
+391 IIKNLNLYEQSRGRA
-406 NSTTIKKHPISG
+406 NSNKRHPISG
-418 AQKDGKQIINKK
+418 TKKELSGKVINKK
-430 FNDAMKEMEN
+430 FNEAMKEI
-440 GSRGGI
+440 GSNPSGTMINQGN
-446 QSKLI
+446 S
-451 GAGNQFYKT
+451 GNQFYNI
-460 GRMTMTNFNEHQ
+460 GRMTMSNFGEHQ
-472 YGHSSKL
+472 FGHSSKI

>member
-1 MDKNKEQNK
+1 MCKKSEVNSKSKN
-10 TEKNDSQMNLSVD
+10 NLESDLYD
-23 DMDSSKDT
+23 DLDSSKESQT
-31 QLFSIKGIEYITD
+31 VTMKGLEHITEEY
-44 EIREKLMAFIQEKIK
+44 RNKLMSFIQDKIK

-76 KTIQEIVDKN
+76 QTIQEIVDKN

-114 IEEEKRKINDVKL
+114 IEEEKRKINDIRSI
-127 VKCERDYFRL
+127 KCERDYFRL
-137 EAIRLSRMTNS
+137 EAIRLSRLTNS
-148 LKKKIDDMALRMK
+148 LKKKIEDMALKMK
-161 LLNESVNNLQLKLK
+161 LLNENVENLQLKLK
-175 DSEGV
+175 DSEGI

-185 LELEKNIQSHREI
+185 LELEKNIKSQKEI
-198 ERELGMMK
+198 ERELNIMK
-206 EMYAKDN
+206 DLN
-213 ETMNFNKKKYRS
+213 
-225 GLSNINNEE
+225 NINNKESNNMNNNE
-234 NDEGKLIRSDTNS
+234 RTETNS
-247 TQVNEYDRR
+247 TQAYENERK
-256 NQEIALMNDQM
+256 NQEIFLLNEQM
-267 RRLRNELKK
+267 RRLRYELKK

-305 VEETREIIFNRKLK
+305 VEETRKIIFNRKLK

-325 KIKQRVGGGKYD
+325 KIKQRVGVGKYD
-337 YKMNLITK
+337 YKMNLKTK

-378 PKKEKEKFENSKN
+378 PKKEKERLENTKN
-391 IIKNLNLYEQNRRRT
+391 IIKNLNLYEQNNRVRA
-406 NSTTIKKHPISG
+406 NSFKRNHPISG
-418 AQKDGKQIINKK
+418 SKKEVSNKIINQRFNEAIKEIGNNQQNEGTDK
-430 FNDAMKEMEN
+430 FTT
-440 GSRGGI
+440 GS
-446 QSKLI
+446 
-451 GAGNQFYKT
+451 QFFNI
-460 GRMTMTNFNEHQ
+460 GRMTMSNFREHQ
-472 YGHSSKL
+472 FGHSSKI

>member
-1 MDKNKEQNK
+1 MDKKKNNNNKNIASILES
-10 TEKNDSQMNLSVD
+10 DMID
-23 DMDSSKDT
+23 DLDSSKESQT
-31 QLFSIKGIEYITD
+31 FTIKGLEHITEEY
-44 EIREKLMAFIQEKIK
+44 RNKLMAFIQDKIK

-64 ERDIKGDINNLA
+64 ERDIKADINNLA
-76 KTIQEIVDKN
+76 QTIQEIVDKN

-114 IEEEKRKINDVKL
+114 IEEEKRKINDIRSI
-127 VKCERDYFRL
+127 KCERDYFRL
-137 EAIRLSRMTNS
+137 EAIRLSRMTNN
-148 LKKKIDDMALRMK
+148 LKKKIEDMALKMK
-161 LLNESVNNLQLKLK
+161 LLNENVDNLQLKLK

-185 LELEKNIQSHREI
+185 IELEKNIQSQKEI
-198 ERELGMMK
+198 ERELNVMRDVYNNK
-206 EMYAKDN
+206 EIKGN
-213 ETMNFNKKKYRS
+213 NFP
-225 GLSNINNEE
+225 
-234 NDEGKLIRSDTNS
+234 EGEKMETNS
-247 TQVNEYDRR
+247 TQAYENERK
-256 NQEIALMNDQM
+256 NQEISLLNDQM
-267 RRLRNELKK
+267 RRLRYELKK

-305 VEETREIIFNRKLK
+305 VEETRKIIFNRKLK

-325 KIKQRVGGGKYD
+325 KIKQRIGAGKYD
-337 YKMNLITK
+337 YKMNLKTK

-378 PKKEKEKFENSKN
+378 PKKEKEKLENTKN
-391 IIKNLNLYEQNRRRT
+391 IIKNLNLYEQSRGRA
-406 NSTTIKKHPISG
+406 NSNKKQPISG
-418 AQKDGKQIINKK
+418 TKKELSGKVINKK
-430 FNDAMKEMEN
+430 FNEAMKE
-440 GSRGGI
+440 
-446 QSKLI
+446 I
-451 GAGNQFYKT
+451 GNNPSGTMINQGNTGNQFYNI
-460 GRMTMTNFNEHQ
+460 GRMTMSNFGEHQ
-472 YGHSSKL
+472 FGHSSKI

>member
-1 MDKNKEQNK
+1 MSKKSEVNSKSKN
-10 TEKNDSQMNLSVD
+10 NLESD
-23 DMDSSKDT
+23 LDYDLDSSKESQT
-31 QLFSIKGIEYITD
+31 VTMKGLEHITEEY
-44 EIREKLMAFIQEKIK
+44 RNKLMSFIQDKIK

-76 KTIQEIVDKN
+76 QTIQEIVDKN

-114 IEEEKRKINDVKL
+114 IEEEKRKINDIRSI
-127 VKCERDYFRL
+127 KCERDYFRL
-137 EAIRLSRMTNS
+137 EAIRLSRLTNS
-148 LKKKIDDMALRMK
+148 LKKKIEDMALKMK
-161 LLNESVNNLQLKLK
+161 LLNENVENLQLKLK
-175 DSEGV
+175 DSEGI

-185 LELEKNIQSHREI
+185 LELEKNIKSQKEI
-198 ERELGMMK
+198 ERELNIMK
-206 EMYAKDN
+206 DLN
-213 ETMNFNKKKYRS
+213 
-225 GLSNINNEE
+225 NINNKESNNMNN
-234 NDEGKLIRSDTNS
+234 NDRTETNS
-247 TQVNEYDRR
+247 TQAYENERK
-256 NQEIALMNDQM
+256 NQEIFLLNEQM
-267 RRLRNELKK
+267 RRLRYELKK

-305 VEETREIIFNRKLK
+305 VEETRKIIFNRKLK

-325 KIKQRVGGGKYD
+325 KIKQRVGVGKYD
-337 YKMNLITK
+337 YKMNLKTK

-378 PKKEKEKFENSKN
+378 PKKEKERLENTKN
-391 IIKNLNLYEQNRRRT
+391 IIKNLNLYEQNNRVRA
-406 NSTTIKKHPISG
+406 NSFKRNHPISG
-418 AQKDGKQIINKK
+418 SKKEVSNKIINQRFNEAIKEIGNNQQNEGTDK
-430 FNDAMKEMEN
+430 FTT
-440 GSRGGI
+440 GS
-446 QSKLI
+446 
-451 GAGNQFYKT
+451 QFFNI
-460 GRMTMTNFNEHQ
+460 GRMTMSNFREHQ
-472 YGHSSKL
+472 FGHSSKI